1 MGEEDRCGESHS
13 LLPKATDPWR
23 WVTIALFSL
32 FTMANAF
39 MFTNFTTEFEVTRPV
54 STARK
59 RSCARALVCERACV
73 HAFVCACMC
82 VCVSVCV
89 SRARAGVCVCALE
102 CVRVHARACVDC
114 GGQLTL
120 WAIVRAVA
128 GDSVCVGRGGGGGG
142 HCVRRSGA
150 GGATAR

>member
-1 MGEEDRCGESHS
+1 MRRESHS

-59 RSCARALVCERACV
+59 RSCAHARLCVFAHVCMRLCAPVRVYVCLCVCRAHGR
-73 HAFVCACMC
+73 VCA
-82 VCVSVCV
+82 
-89 SRARAGVCVCALE
+89 
-102 CVRVHARACVDC
+102 
-114 GGQLTL
+114 
-120 WAIVRAVA
+120 
-128 GDSVCVGRGGGGGG
+128 
-142 HCVRRSGA
+142 
-150 GGATAR
+150 

>member
-1 MGEEDRCGESHS
+1 MEGTLVPSQSKSNMGVEDRCGESHS

-102 CVRVHARACVDC
+102 CVRVCAWVRACACACMRGLVWAVVPVGDC
-114 GGQLTL
+114 
-120 WAIVRAVA
+120 A
-128 GDSVCVGRGGGGGG
+128 GSGRG
-142 HCVRRSGA
+142 
-150 GGATAR
+150 